1 MPVVLITGVAQPPA
15 LAMPSVLARVCAR
28 LAEVDGAEPRHW
40 WATWQ
45 PLPAGAYVEG
55 NAPSPA
61 AQPSATHG
69 PIVEIRAFTG
79 RSSDLIEA
87 LIAAAAETLAREL
100 HLEPGNVFVT
110 WTELQPGRVSTGGQ
124 IRR

>member
-1 MPVVLITGVAQPPA
+1 MPVIVISAVAQKPDVDI
-15 LAMPSVLARVCAR
+15 SKVLARVCER
-28 LAEVDGAEPRHW
+28 LAEVEGTEPRHW

-45 PLPAGAYVEG
+45 PLAAGAYVEG
-55 NAPSPA
+55 GEPSSA
-61 AQPSATHG
+61 VQPPATHG

-79 RSSDLIEA
+79 RSSELIES
-87 LIAAAAETLAREL
+87 LIAAAADTLALEL
-100 HLEPGNVFVT
+100 DLEPGNVFVT